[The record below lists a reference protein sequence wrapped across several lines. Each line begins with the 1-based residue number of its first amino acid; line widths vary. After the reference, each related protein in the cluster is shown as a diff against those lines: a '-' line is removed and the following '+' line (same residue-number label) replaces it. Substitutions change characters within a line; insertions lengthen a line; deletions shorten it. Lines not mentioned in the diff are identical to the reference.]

1 MGTLINCLAIL
12 IAGILG
18 TKLGERIPERM
29 RDTILK
35 ANGAA
40 VIALGLAGFLSK
52 ALIIENGVITSTGTM
67 NMIFSMC
74 LGSAVGS
81 WIDLETK
88 LEQFGEYLKQ
98 KTGNIG
104 DMKFTDAFMTASL
117 TVCIGAMAIV
127 GAIEDGINGDMSI
140 LLSKAILDF
149 VIILVMASSMG
160 KGVLFSFIPVG
171 ILQGGV
177 TILAHALAGVFTVPI
192 LNALSLTGSLIITL
206 VGVNLLFGKTISTA
220 NLLPALLF
228 TSVFA
233 AFSGF
238 GI

>member
-81 WIDLETK
+81 WIDLEAK

-98 KTGNIG
+98 KTGNKG

-149 VIILVMASSMG
+149 VIILVFVILFYT
-160 KGVLFSFIPVG
+160 VLKLYFIVDKMQNNLNR
-171 ILQGGV
+171 IV
-177 TILAHALAGVFTVPI
+177 KEVALNNEI
-192 LNALSLTGSLIITL
+192 SLDDEDE
-206 VGVNLLFGKTISTA
+206 
-220 NLLPALLF
+220 
-228 TSVFA
+228 
-233 AFSGF
+233 
-238 GI
+238 